1 MTKSYADTPGN
12 DQDKSSAKVANDA
25 ARKAEKQ
32 VEEIKK
38 DAREQVQKENK

>member
-1 MTKSYADTPGN
+1 MTKSYANTPRD

-25 ARKAEKQ
+25 AKKAEEQ

-38 DAREQVQKENK
+38 DAREQVKKENE